1 MYIYREQL
9 PQISPHVCRHTYC
22 SNMAR
27 AGMNPK
33 TLQYLMGHSDIS
45 VTMNTYTH
53 LGLDDAQQEMIRLQ
67 EQESARKEIEK
78 MAGKEPEGL
87 LIKMA

>member
-1 MYIYREQL
+1 M
-9 PQISPHVCRHTYC
+9 
-22 SNMAR
+22 
-27 AGMNPK
+27 
-33 TLQYLMGHSDIS
+33 MGHSDIS

-53 LGLDDAQQEMIRLQ
+53 LGLDDAQQEMLRMQ
-67 EQESARKEIEK
+67 EQETARQELEK